1 MAKYRILTKDELKN
15 FETEFV
21 NYLVVN
27 CIAADDWVK
36 MKDQEPEKASKIVEL
51 FSDVIMEGV
60 LRKVNFVEI
69 RRKSYVQSIQFIT
82 DAMRMVAI
90 SCKDHQIDLR
100 QIDSS
105 KITATSIELFEIH
118 HGEKKYDEIREQ
130 IIFDFVQK
138 GFEVSDGKLFKSLLL
153 ASIE

>member
-1 MAKYRILTKDELKN
+1 MAKYRILTKEELKS

-27 CIAADDWVK
+27 GIPADDWEK
-36 MKDQEPEKASKIVEL
+36 MKAEEPEKASKIVEL

-69 RRKSYVQSIQFIT
+69 RQKAYVQSIQFMT

-90 SCKDHQIDLR
+90 SCKDPQMDLR
-100 QIDSS
+100 EIDSS
-105 KITATSIELFEIH
+105 KIKASSLELFEIH
-118 HGEKKYDEIREQ
+118 QGEKKYDEIREQ
-130 IIFDFVQK
+130 IIFDYVQK

>member
-1 MAKYRILTKDELKN
+1 MAKYRILTKEELES

-27 CIAADDWVK
+27 GIAADDWVK

-69 RRKSYVQSIQFIT
+69 RQKAYVQSIQFMT

-90 SCKDHQIDLR
+90 SCKDSQIDLR
-100 QIDSS
+100 EIDFS
-105 KITATSIELFEIH
+105 KTTANSIELFEIH

-138 GFEVSDGKLFKSLLL
+138 GFEVSDGRLFKSLLL